1 MISLQL
7 AWYCCHLCVSAK
19 QALCFCQMLHCIQRI
34 CFVLQI
40 SAELEQ
46 PGAMFDIMAQQL
58 KFIACLKVAME
69 ELATLATG
77 FEVEGGQLRYQLYIW
92 LEKQTEVLEVNGVN

>member
-1 MISLQL
+1 MYDTYNPTILLLDERIVLYLQ
-7 AWYCCHLCVSAK
+7 SADD
-19 QALCFCQMLHCIQRI
+19 
-34 CFVLQI
+34 
-40 SAELEQ
+40 SSEEDQ
-46 PGAMFDIMAQQL
+46 PKVVFDIMAQQL

-92 LEKQTEVLEVNGVN
+92 LEKQTEVLEVDIMLLTLYTIAIT

>member
-1 MISLQL
+1 MHPVGTSINL
-7 AWYCCHLCVSAK
+7 WYW
-19 QALCFCQMLHCIQRI
+19 QNTDEAL
-34 CFVLQI
+34 
-40 SAELEQ
+40 EPEQ
-46 PGAMFDIMAQQL
+46 PRIVFDIMAQQL

-92 LEKQTEVLEVNGVN
+92 LEKQTEVLDVSQ